1 MKQYCR
7 YCAYMCVTDT
17 HGCYCDKH
25 EKFKTESFAKH
36 TNTCTDFE
44 FCEMDA
50 FMENPNAYK
59 PRREKTQ
66 EEIMVRKN
74 QTSFL

>member
-1 MKQYCR
+1 
-7 YCAYMCVTDT
+7 MCVTD

-44 FCEMDA
+44 FCEMDP

-66 EEIMVRKN
+66 EEIMVSKN
-74 QTSFL
+74 QMSFLKE